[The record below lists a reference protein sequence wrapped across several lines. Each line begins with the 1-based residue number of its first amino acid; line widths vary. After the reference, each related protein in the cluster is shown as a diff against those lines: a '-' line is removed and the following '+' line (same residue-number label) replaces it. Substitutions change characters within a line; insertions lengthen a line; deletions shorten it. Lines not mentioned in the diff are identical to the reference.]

1 MFNFASS
8 EDVAHTNAFL
18 DELEDLMTRYGVWM
32 HVAPKF
38 DADLEDFQQIIEIQS
53 LEDVDSDNSEVNWF
67 LETDSLWPGDI
78 ARLVD
83 VEERRKP

>member
-1 MFNFASS
+1 MFNFATS

-32 HVAPKF
+32 HVTDKF
-38 DADLEDFQQIIEIQS
+38 DYKAGGINKVIEIQS
-53 LEDVDSDNSEVNWF
+53 LDDIDSDDSEVNWF

-83 VEERRKP
+83 TEESW